1 MTSFL
6 SSLFIFLASSAA
18 LAYPAVGDFAMMSG
32 TATQGGM
39 NASVTLERSIVSFDV
54 TTDSF
59 AVVETQTI
67 NGQAQTSTLSS
78 KSDEMIT
85 QQQVNGML
93 TYCTM
98 YSGALETI
106 TVPAGTFATC
116 KMPTQDDSGQQS
128 GFVWIGDVTFGI
140 VKITG
145 KSQGADYTLELASFR
160 SGN

>member
-18 LAYPAVGDFAMMSG
+18 LAYPAVGDHAMMSG
-32 TATQGGM
+32 TVTQGGM
-39 NASVTLERSIVSFDV
+39 NASVTLERSIVSSDV

-67 NGQAQTSTLSS
+67 NGQAQTSTMSS

-93 TYCTM
+93 TYCTL
-98 YSGALETI
+98 SGGTLETI

-116 KMPTQDDSGQQS
+116 KVLTEDENGHQE
-128 GFVWIGDVTFGI
+128 GFVWVGDVTFGI

-145 KSQGADYTLELASFR
+145 KSQGADYTFELASFR